1 MTIQW
6 NWLTTMS
13 LNRWRK
19 WWTLCAT
26 CRAAPTTPTISPC
39 KKSTA
44 RLWCCSKPIIW
55 WRPCPWNW
63 VQPWKSVPKS
73 TPWGAWPV
81 PKPILRPPQLRP
93 SATEIVPVPEP
104 PSSMNSLFPL
114 FLPFFFCLFKR
125 DSICLVFSDS
135 LYCLCPYSV
144 TIHSIWNVF
153 FDFYY
158 WIIEPY
164 FVRTVRGHDLQ
175 PLYIIHTKMPETR
188 LKNYPRGR

>member
-114 FLPFFFCLFKR
+114 FLPFFFVCLKEIRFVLYFLTHCTVYVHILLR
-125 DSICLVFSDS
+125 STVFETFFSIF
-135 LYCLCPYSV
+135 
-144 TIHSIWNVF
+144 
-153 FDFYY
+153 
-158 WIIEPY
+158 IIESLNRILSVLCVVMTSNP
-164 FVRTVRGHDLQ
+164 FI
-175 PLYIIHTKMPETR
+175 LYTQRCQR
-188 LKNYPRGR
+188 LV